1 MQKRFAVVAL
11 NSIHLPLINDS
22 LYKMKKQK
30 MKKLFLSLMIICASA
45 ISVSAQQITP
55 DEAAKHIG
63 ETVTVCGK
71 IYGGKYFEAGN
82 KMTLLNMGAAF
93 PKSPLTIVINAD
105 DRKNFKNPPEDFYSN
120 KTVCIKGVVKEYKGK
135 PQIFIQSEEDLKAE

>member
-1 MQKRFAVVAL
+1 
-11 NSIHLPLINDS
+11 
-22 LYKMKKQK
+22 
-30 MKKLFLSLMIICASA
+30 MKKLLLSLMIVCASA
-45 ISVSAQQITP
+45 ISVSAQQLTP

-71 IYGGKYFEAGN
+71 IYGGKYFDNGN

-105 DRKNFKNPPEDFYSN
+105 DRKNFKNAPEDFYTN
-120 KTVCIKGVVKEYKGK
+120 KTVCIKGVIKEYKGK
-135 PQIFIQSEEDLKAE
+135 PQIIIQSEEDLKSE